1 MPRCRT
7 VALVALL
14 TGAVALIAGCTQ
26 DPEPTASDER
36 ADRLTRPGMHAVDPP
51 PLSERHDEVRVAA
64 GDRLLIWGGQSAES
78 SMTGTTFG
86 DGAVLD
92 VTTGRWSEVSESP
105 FPHGLFSAT
114 GVFDGEEFVIVGTEC
129 DERIPAPT
137 TGELPECTGPAAAA
151 WDASDDSWRRLPPP
165 PLSSDRFGVP
175 RLSPGSQA
183 VGGDGRAVFVD
194 RLDGAA
200 ITWDRDGE
208 RWGTV
213 EPPAGAWSWPCAD
226 PTQPWVVAALDD
238 LADPLAG
245 AAFSVLR
252 PGDTSWSAPV
262 RSEAHM
268 GSIAS
273 CAGGLV
279 LVSRWDGR
287 LSSGATIDPL
297 TGSYRSA
304 FDSDPDVVGQAA
316 GIGVWSFVQ
325 LDPPPGWSDRSVT
338 GGSDDQPSLVV
349 QLLPDGP
356 TEPAGT
362 RSNIYTLTGP
372 SATYV
377 GKGVVIC
384 EMAHTDECRLWVP
397 PAGAK
402 PD

>member
-1 MPRCRT
+1 M
-7 VALVALL
+7 LVALL
-14 TGAVALIAGCTQ
+14 AGALTLAAACTQ

-36 ADRLTRPGMHAVDPP
+36 ADRLARPGMHAVDPP

-137 TGELPECTGPAAAA
+137 TGQLPVCTGPAAAA
-151 WDASDDSWRRLPPP
+151 WDPSEDSWRRLPAP
-165 PLSSDRFGVP
+165 PLDTDRFGVP
-175 RLSPGSQA
+175 RLIAASPA
-183 VGGDGRAVFVD
+183 VGSDGTAVFVD

-200 ITWDRDGE
+200 ITWDRDGD

-213 EPPAGAWSWPCAD
+213 ESPPGAWSWSCAD
-226 PTQPWVVAALDD
+226 PTVPWVVAGSDD

-245 AAFSVLR
+245 VSFSVLR
-252 PGDTSWSAPV
+252 PGETAWSTPV

-268 GSIAS
+268 GSVAS
-273 CAGGLV
+273 CAGGHV
-279 LVSRWDGR
+279 IVSRWDGR
-287 LSSGATIDPL
+287 LSSGAVIDPL
-297 TGSYRSA
+297 TGEYRSA
-304 FDSDPDVVGQAA
+304 FDADPAVIGQAA
-316 GIGVWSFVQ
+316 GIGAWTFVQ
-325 LDPPPGWSDRSVT
+325 LGPQPRSVEGSTEDT
-338 GGSDDQPSLVV
+338 GDESSLMV
-349 QLLPDGP
+349 QLVSDGP
-356 TEPAGT
+356 TVPAGT
-362 RSNIYTLTGP
+362 RSSLYTLTGP

-377 GKGVVIC
+377 GRGIVVC
-384 EMAHTDECRLWVP
+384 EMAHPDECRMWVP
-397 PAGAK
+397 PPEAT
-402 PD
+402 PE